1 MVQSHSERRDSILEL
16 GWGCSL
22 ISMEGQ
28 LYHLVGLKKI
38 TSGLEKSMILNLED
52 LWGLIEYAEEN
63 LGRLA
68 LSR

>member
-1 MVQSHSERRDSILEL
+1 
-16 GWGCSL
+16 
-22 ISMEGQ
+22 MEGQ

-68 LSR
+68 LSG